1 MLTIF
6 ILLMLVFGVLFI
18 ILSVIGL
25 FALIFNVMFPL
36 NFLTILSVFGFGV
49 VLLIIGASIMMFS
62 SLIDYHNFKKG
73 IKWVKN

>member
-6 ILLMLVFGVLFI
+6 ILSTLVFGVLFI

-25 FALIFNVMFPL
+25 FALLFNVMFPL
-36 NFLTILSVFGFGV
+36 DFLTVLSVFGFGA
-49 VLLIIGASIMMFS
+49 VLLIIGALIMTFS

-73 IKWVKN
+73 IK